1 MSLTRVRSASPAV
14 RCRHRHRQAMPAV
27 PSPAV
32 APVLCVLISLL
43 HVATLS
49 AQKPRL
55 EVIYPREGLTIT
67 ARDSTFVFGNFEP
80 ATARVAIN
88 GVPARQYSNQTYLA
102 MVPVQPGRFVFR
114 AVAVDSIVA
123 IGGVDSTVVERLIY
137 IPNYL
142 ATSPPVPLQFDTSY
156 VYPKADLAM
165 RAGEVLGVAVKGS
178 PGWRAT
184 FTIAGL
190 PQELPMAERPPR
202 RQFYWGEAVF
212 GRAQPPNT
220 PEVRGIYTGVY
231 TLRDSDSLQNASIRF
246 QLSNDQGER
255 IELTA
260 PGRLSLWPEAIPQ
273 VASLTEELTIGRTG
287 PGNGYQLF
295 LPKEVKLHLTGRE
308 GGFYRAR
315 LTEDES
321 IWVPVANCRLLPAGT
336 LPPRAIVQVVRTQ
349 SFSDRTRVTIFME
362 ERVPFR
368 IEQRTQPQRL
378 EVILFGAT
386 ADTDWIRH
394 DYGDPLIGEIR
405 WSQDQD
411 EKYRLSIALNQ
422 KQQWGYYVAYEGTN
436 LVLDIKKTPKLA
448 PPPHSPLQ
456 DLWVCIDAG
465 HGPDL
470 GAIGPT
476 GFFEKDATFLLA
488 AELREKLE
496 RRGARVIMTRAVAEE
511 GMTLTARRKFAEVS
525 NADLFISL
533 HYNALPDGVNPF
545 LNRGSSAFY
554 YHPQSY
560 ELANKILRM
569 LLQKLK
575 LPNFGLFYDNLAVCR
590 ITNMPAVLLEP
601 AFLMHPEEEMLILSP
616 RFRALTAEAIVA
628 GMEAFVR
635 AARE

>member
-1 MSLTRVRSASPAV
+1 M
-14 RCRHRHRQAMPAV
+14 
-27 PSPAV
+27 
-32 APVLCVLISLL
+32 LISLW
-43 HVATLS
+43 HVAEAPAQTL
-49 AQKPRL
+49 RL
-55 EVIYPREGLTIT
+55 EVVYPREELTIT
-67 ARDSTFVFGNFEP
+67 ARDSTFVFGNYQP
-80 ATARVAIN
+80 PSAKIRIN
-88 GVPARQYSNQTYLA
+88 GVPARQYPNQTYMA
-102 MVPVQPGRFVFR
+102 MVPVKPGKFVFR
-114 AVAVDSIVA
+114 AVAIDTLPASGSVDSA
-123 IGGVDSTVVERLIY
+123 VVERRVY
-137 IPNYL
+137 IPAYL
-142 ATSPPVPLQFDTSY
+142 ATSPAAPLQFDTSY
-156 VYPKADLAM
+156 VYPKVDLAM
-165 RAGEVLGVAVKGS
+165 RAGEVLGVAVKAS
-178 PGWRAT
+178 PRCRAT
-184 FTIAGL
+184 FSIAGVA
-190 PQELPMAERPPR
+190 QDLPMAEQRPR
-202 RQFYWGEAVF
+202 RQFDWGEAVF
-212 GRAQPPNT
+212 GRARPPNT
-220 PEVRGIYTGVY
+220 PEVMGIYTGVY
-231 TLRDSDSLQNASIRF
+231 TLRDSDSLHNASIHF
-246 QLSNDQGER
+246 QLSNDQGDT
-255 IELTA
+255 ITLTA
-260 PGRLSLWPEAIPQ
+260 PGRLSLWSDAIPE

-287 PGNGYQLF
+287 PGNGYLLF
-295 LPKEVKLHLTGRE
+295 LPQEVKLRLTGRE

-315 LTEDES
+315 LTDDES
-321 IWVPVANCRLLPAGT
+321 VWVPVANCQLLPAGT
-336 LPPRAIVQVVRTQ
+336 LPPRTTVQVARTQ
-349 SFSDRTRVTIFME
+349 SFADRTRVTIFME
-362 ERVPFR
+362 ERLPFR

-422 KQQWGYYVAYEGTN
+422 KQQWGYAVGYDGTN

-448 PPPHSPLQ
+448 PPPHSPLHG
-456 DLWVCIDAG
+456 LWICVDPG

-476 GFFEKDATFLLA
+476 GFCEKDATFLLA
-488 AELREKLE
+488 EELRAQLE
-496 RRGARVIMTRAVAEE
+496 RRGARVILTRTVAEE
-511 GMTLTARRKFAEVS
+511 GMTLAARRKFADVS

-590 ITNMPAVLLEP
+590 VTNMPAVLIEP
-601 AFLMHPEEEMLILSP
+601 AFLMHPEEEKLILSP
-616 RFRALTAEAIVA
+616 RFREQTAAAIVA